1 MAEEN
6 ENKITT
12 TPEIPQQNNQQ
23 EIKTPETAQ
32 KSEDIKDKNSVGRPS
47 EYEEKIAKVK
57 EYKQIFENNE
67 NVAKLDE
74 VIPTIE
80 GLACFVP
87 MSRSTIYEWI
97 KDEEKKEFSD
107 IVEWLL
113 SRQGKLTLNNGLNN
127 KFNSSIAK
135 LLLSKHGYVEKSET
149 DITSKGQKVING
161 INYIIPEDPNKKDE
175 SDTGTDI
182 QTTPGVANSGG
193 QGDK

>member
-1 MAEEN
+1 
-6 ENKITT
+6 
-12 TPEIPQQNNQQ
+12 
-23 EIKTPETAQ
+23 
-32 KSEDIKDKNSVGRPS
+32 
-47 EYEEKIAKVK
+47 
-57 EYKQIFENNE
+57 
-67 NVAKLDE
+67 
-74 VIPTIE
+74 
-80 GLACFVP
+80 